1 MELMKKVLES
11 EVRKSPF
18 FFLARTLKRNKN
30 TKCKDVW
37 ADTFFSEF
45 TNAKPTA
52 VWYFLYAL
60 IPLKCFSSV
69 IFFFLTVACLVPLLA
84 LGIAQLMPVNDIHN
98 KCTWLP
104 RRENTQYISIS
115 IVSFKILSC
124 LELMYAKYTQKCLSE
139 GILGRAPSFASSK
152 YLCSGG
158 LTVSI

>member
-1 MELMKKVLES
+1 MSELIHS
-11 EVRKSPF
+11 
-18 FFLARTLKRNKN
+18 FLSLLMPSQLL
-30 TKCKDVW
+30 CDIS
-37 ADTFFSEF
+37 FML
-45 TNAKPTA
+45 
-52 VWYFLYAL
+52 WYHLSVF
-60 IPLKCFSSV
+60 PLWF
-69 IFFFLTVACLVPLLA
+69 FFFLTVACLVPLLA

-104 RRENTQYISIS
+104 RRENTQYISIA